1 LGSSSLIA
9 SGQYTLQERFNT
21 MSNEGSVTVNQVD
34 AKSFAAA
41 LWNPPEYEIYIDD
54 RKVGLL
60 NGYQNQKTFPISP
73 GATFSL
79 CESPRSK

>member
-1 LGSSSLIA
+1 
-9 SGQYTLQERFNT
+9 